1 MAMSRPNLELVETAR
16 DRITIVADFPQL
28 SPALLFD
35 YWTSIDLLKKWWPP
49 AAELRPELGGTYHF
63 SWPKQDW
70 APSGQVHHVRQ
81 REDARLHVEVG
92 PCNHRRN
99 QGHTTLP
106 PNAKPGYKTHPS
118 ARRVLEELGGEEN
131 KGRTHRRL
139 DFLSEEAPRT
149 RPGTIKPPFRPAS
162 I

>member
-1 MAMSRPNLELVETAR
+1 MCLTPTSGTPLPTKLNRLFRLYSMQRNTPDVNLRPRRFL
-16 DRITIVADFPQL
+16 DM
-28 SPALLFD
+28 ALLFD

-92 PCNHRRN
+92 P
-99 QGHTTLP
+99 
-106 PNAKPGYKTHPS
+106 
-118 ARRVLEELGGEEN
+118 
-131 KGRTHRRL
+131 
-139 DFLSEEAPRT
+139 
-149 RPGTIKPPFRPAS
+149 
-162 I
+162 